1 MASTPALPLPGPRNP
16 RWHFWTFASALSG
29 APGSL
34 SMETMPETART
45 KLVGRILD
53 GSPEPKMEIPVQ
65 PGEKVIVPARAAWSI
80 GFLVGALAAAIV
92 EEPWGRGVGSAL
104 WGLIARGVSGALVG
118 AIVGRVM
125 WRPAAGQ
132 VLVIKASEGLRP
144 LIRTGAFVGL
154 IIGTVIGL
162 VNARSG
168 ALAFGTIT
176 GAVVG
181 LALGMMSGAL
191 VWRIIR
197 S

>member
-1 MASTPALPLPGPRNP
+1 MQ
-16 RWHFWTFASALSG
+16 SG
-29 APGSL
+29 DTL
-34 SMETMPETART
+34 
-45 KLVGRILD
+45 
-53 GSPEPKMEIPVQ
+53 Q

-92 EEPWGRGVGSAL
+92 EGSQGRGVGSVL
-104 WGLIARGVSGALVG
+104 WGLITRGVSGALVG

-125 WRPAAGQ
+125 WRAAPGQ
-132 VLVIKASEGLRP
+132 VPVIKASEGLRP
-144 LIRTGAFVGL
+144 LIRTGAIVGL
-154 IIGTVIGL
+154 IIGTIVGL